1 MARQTTQSRLD
12 ALVAAF
18 TELGPA
24 WGRWTN
30 ACTPT
35 GFVSYIRMRLLHVL
49 ASEGDQTMTELANA
63 LGVTQRRVTDLV
75 DALGEDGL
83 VERRP
88 NPKDGRSTVVSLTK
102 AGAAQQKLSWQ
113 QHQTD
118 IGKVFGDLSPEQQKQ
133 LLEITPVLTDAIR
146 TRTAA
151 RAATD

>member
-1 MARQTTQSRLD
+1 
-12 ALVAAF
+12 
-18 TELGPA
+18 
-24 WGRWTN
+24 
-30 ACTPT
+30 
-35 GFVSYIRMRLLHVL
+35 
-49 ASEGDQTMTELANA
+49 MTDLANA
-63 LGVTQRRVTDLV
+63 LRGNPTPGVTDLV
-75 DALGEDGL
+75 DALGEEGGL

-102 AGAAQQKLSWQ
+102 AGATQQKLSWQ

-133 LLEITPVLTDAIR
+133 LLEITPVLTEAIR